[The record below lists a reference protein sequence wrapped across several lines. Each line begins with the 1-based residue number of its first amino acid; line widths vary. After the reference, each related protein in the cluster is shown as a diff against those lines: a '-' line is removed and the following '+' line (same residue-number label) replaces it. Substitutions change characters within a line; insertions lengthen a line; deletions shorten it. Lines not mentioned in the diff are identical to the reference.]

1 MRPVPVTPFR
11 ITPDERQR
19 IHEIVD
25 ISDAAINRLT
35 EAQVRGFLESA
46 PDESPGEE
54 FAEFQTDHEALPPPK
69 VEPKPLAGSS
79 ISPTPESPRSN
90 GHNAESHPSVPF
102 MTAATM
108 QQLHERG
115 CTDDQIREMKPAE
128 AHRVLKAASPQP
140 SGNAVQ
146 EPNGS
151 PHVESP
157 PMGENEPPERD
168 APPRDPDVNLDMW
181 LRGEVVYEGG
191 EVLTAATQRFHKRY
205 INLAELVLDILDGK
219 TSVTISDQ
227 EIHPSVMRIVNSCG
241 LGEGSSDAQQGAP
254 PSGKQP
260 SVVNGSES
268 GPVKPPRANGHE
280 QPSSIAPEAG
290 YTVIKD
296 EPQRAEAGWRGA
308 ETNGHTKTDDAGDPH
323 TKTDDRGKAKPVR
336 FKLLSFDELKSSTA
350 LYLVKGLFPRNGL
363 VIVWGPPKWGKS
375 FWIFTV
381 AMHIALGW
389 EYRGH
394 RVKQDEV
401 VYLVLEGQAG
411 FGNRKEAF
419 KHRFLKPDQT
429 VPAFKLCDVSL
440 NLIKDHRQLIADI
453 RAQHANPGCIII
465 DTMNRSLVGSESS
478 DEDMSAYLNAA
489 TAVQQAFNCLIV
501 IIHHCGIDDSR
512 PRGHTSQTGAVDVQI
527 SVKKDEGAGIVTA
540 TVDLAKD
547 MAEGATFASKL
558 TVVELGTDP
567 DGDPITSCVVE
578 PVEAEPEAEN
588 QAQRRGKKQGK
599 KRDRLPKKAQIA
611 LRALREAADELGA
624 EPPAS
629 NHIPP
634 KVKTVTVDQWRQY
647 AYARGIS
654 DGEERAQQ
662 KAFKEASDHLIAEQF
677 VGSWNNARWVA
688 NKDEN

>member
-1 MRPVPVTPFR
+1 MTAPIPFPVGSRADCMSTQQYRDAMKELGLNHAGMAELLGINMESSKRYVLDHPVHGRKISNTIR
-11 ITPDERQR
+11 NLIMMAL
-19 IHEIVD
+19 HEGRAV
-25 ISDAAINRLT
+25 
-35 EAQVRGFLESA
+35 A
-46 PDESPGEE
+46 PDTNGSATYNAGAVLQSPSIVPE
-54 FAEFQTDHEALPPPK
+54 TPPP
-69 VEPKPLAGSS
+69 
-79 ISPTPESPRSN
+79 IS
-90 GHNAESHPSVPF
+90 NANSHPS
-102 MTAATM
+102 
-108 QQLHERG
+108 
-115 CTDDQIREMKPAE
+115 I
-128 AHRVLKAASPQP
+128 
-140 SGNAVQ
+140 
-146 EPNGS
+146 
-151 PHVESP
+151 
-157 PMGENEPPERD
+157 PPE
-168 APPRDPDVNLDMW
+168 ME
-181 LRGEVVYEGG
+181 GKVVEF
-191 EVLTAATQRFHKRY
+191 AWRA
-205 INLAELVLDILDGK
+205 
-219 TSVTISDQ
+219 
-227 EIHPSVMRIVNSCG
+227 
-241 LGEGSSDAQQGAP
+241 
-254 PSGKQP
+254 
-260 SVVNGSES
+260 
-268 GPVKPPRANGHE
+268 RANGGG
-280 QPSSIAPEAG
+280 SEAKPG
-290 YTVIKD
+290 N
-296 EPQRAEAGWRGA
+296 AG
-308 ETNGHTKTDDAGDPH
+308 T
-323 TKTDDRGKAKPVR
+323 AKPVR
-336 FKLLSFDELKSSTA
+336 FKLVSFDELKSSTA
-350 LYLVKGLFPRNGL
+350 LYLVKSLFPRNGL
-363 VIVWGPPKWGKS
+363 VIVWGPPKCGKS
-375 FWIFTV
+375 FWVFTV
-381 AMHIALGW
+381 AMYIALGW

-419 KHRFLKPDQT
+419 KQRFLKPDQT

-440 NLIKDHRQLIADI
+440 NLAKDHCQLIADI

-527 SVKKDEGAGIVTA
+527 SVKKDEGTGIVTA

-567 DGDPITSCVVE
+567 DGDPITSCVIE

-588 QAQRRGKKQGK
+588 QAQRRGK

-654 DGEERAQQ
+654 DGEERAKQ